1 MKKAFLLLLL
11 VTQTVIAQNSI
22 SGTIVNSKN
31 EPLIGA
37 HISLDTF
44 NLFTTSDNNGK
55 FQIENLDNG
64 TYTIV
69 ITYLGAKT
77 IQEQVI
83 ISGADVSV
91 SIKMQDDPLN
101 LENII
106 LTGTKSTIKQQESGL
121 SLTTLNAHDLKNQYS
136 LGTADLLQS
145 IPGLITDASAGEVFT
160 KVYSRGISASSED
173 DIGWYYVSLQED
185 GLPISLIQHSYYT
198 PDLFHRLDITTNKV
212 EILNGSSASIHALN
226 APGGIYN
233 FISNGARNN
242 FGGEIQLSSG
252 LQGENNEIAKLE
264 GLFSGPLGNDWYF
277 NIGGHY
283 RYDQGAR
290 TTDFTFSKGG
300 QLKYNLIKNHKNGQI
315 KLYGK
320 ILNDYTNRYHGVA
333 ATNWNDPRAAF
344 DQDFNNTSLLMP
356 EFNGNVPDGRFL
368 SEGKTNGF
376 NPANGVHAKDFAIGI
391 AINQDL
397 RNDWSFRFNGK
408 FSTKEADWQ
417 TSISNVFVSLN
428 NPLAYFIS
436 GADFPVG
443 QIVFRDARSGSE
455 VARVDNS
462 GMFSG
467 QPFQYLSNGSLP
479 NDALLG
485 TAAWYK
491 FIDADEWM
499 EDLTFTKKWSNHDLS
514 LGAALGISNSSLFT
528 QGSFGYATYE
538 PSPKMLQVTLE
549 NPGQPV
555 IALSDEHGLSNYGGL
570 FFINAGVNVKQYA
583 LYINDVWKISEML
596 TADAGLRYEFI
607 KHKGDKDRYAPLQQS
622 GGVDGDDTTAYDNSV
637 LTPTGEKDSFNYDYS
652 YLSAS
657 LGLNYAFNN
666 QTSLFTRYSR
676 GNKAPELEY
685 YLNNFTNVPI
695 NKKGEVQ
702 KISQLEF
709 GAKYNV
715 KQFTIAA
722 TAFASWLKDI
732 GVSNF
737 EFDSDDNSVF
747 YTPVQFNST
756 RTIGLEWQSV
766 YSPIANLSFHFNGT
780 LQDAKATEWT
790 VYDAGGTTDTGDD
803 NILDFSNSKL
813 PFTPSF
819 LSSLSVNYDFKKLS
833 SYFKWQYFAE
843 REGNIANALQ
853 LPSYSMFSLGFNYK
867 LSSQL
872 SASFLVSNLF
882 NSAGLTNFFGANSFG
897 ANADGVTKEFIA
909 SNPDASFVVVPVL
922 PRRSMLTLS
931 YKF

>member
-11 VTQTVIAQNSI
+11 VTQAVIAQHSI
-22 SGTIVNSKN
+22 TGTITNAKN
-31 EPLIGA
+31 EPLVGA
-37 HISLDTF
+37 HIKLDAL
-44 NLFTTSDNNGK
+44 NLFTTSNKNGE
-55 FQIENLDNG
+55 FQIDDISNG
-64 TYTIV
+64 SYILV
-69 ITYLGAKT
+69 VTYLGART
-77 IQEQVI
+77 HQERI
-83 ISGADVSV
+83 TISGSNVLVA
-91 SIKMQDDPLN
+91 INMEDDPLN

-106 LTGTKSTIKQQESGL
+106 LTGTNSTIKQQESAL
-121 SLTTLNAHDLKNQYS
+121 SLTTLNADDLKNQFP

-212 EILNGSSASIHALN
+212 EVLNGGSASIHALN

-233 FISNGARNN
+233 FISQGARNN
-242 FGGEIQLSSG
+242 FGGEVQLSSG
-252 LQGENNEIAKLE
+252 LQGESNEVAKLE
-264 GLFSGPLGNDWYF
+264 GLFSGPLGNNWFF

-283 RYDQGAR
+283 RHDKGAR
-290 TTDFTFSKGG
+290 TTNFTFSEGG
-300 QLKYNLIKNHKNGQI
+300 QVKYNVIKNHKNGYI

-320 ILNDYTNRYHGVA
+320 ILNDYTNRYNGLA
-333 ATNWNDPRAAF
+333 ATNWNDPIAAF
-344 DQDFNNTSLLMP
+344 GQNFNNTSLLMP
-356 EFNGNVPDGRFL
+356 EFNANVPDGRYL

-376 NPANGVHAKDFAIGI
+376 NPSNGVHAKDFAIGI
-391 AINQDL
+391 AMNQDL
-397 RNDWSFRFNGK
+397 GNDWSLKFNGK

-428 NPLAYFIS
+428 DPLAYFIS

-443 QIVFRDARSGSE
+443 QVVFRDALSGSE

-514 LGAALGISNSSLFT
+514 LGVALGISNSSLFT

-549 NPGQPV
+549 NSGQPV

-570 FFINAGVNVKQYA
+570 FFINADVNVRQYA
-583 LYINDVWKISEML
+583 LYINDVWKINEML

-607 KHKGDKDRYAPLQQS
+607 KHKGDKDRYAPIQQS

-637 LTPTGEKDSFNYDYS
+637 LTPTGEKDSFNYDYN

-657 LGLNYAFNN
+657 LGLNYAINN
-666 QTSLFTRYSR
+666 QTSLFTRFSR

-702 KISQLEF
+702 KIYQLEF
-709 GAKYNV
+709 GAKYNE

-722 TAFASWLKDI
+722 TTFASWLKDI

-737 EFDSDDNSVF
+737 EFDPDDNSVF

-766 YSPIANLSFHFNGT
+766 YSPITNLSFHFNGT
-780 LQDAKATEWT
+780 IQDAKAIEWT
-790 VYDAGGTTDTGDD
+790 VYDAAGTTDTGDD

-819 LSSLSVNYDFKKLS
+819 LSSLSVNYDFNKLS

-853 LPSYSMFSLGFNYK
+853 LPSYSLFSLGLNYK
-867 LSSQL
+867 FSSQL

-897 ANADGVTKEFIA
+897 ANADGITEEFIDA
-909 SNPDASFVVVPVL
+909 NPDTSFVVVPVL

>member
-1 MKKAFLLLLL
+1 MKKTLFLLLL
-11 VTQTVIAQNSI
+11 VSQVVIAQYSV
-22 SGTIVNSKN
+22 SGNITNAKN

-37 HISLDTF
+37 HIKLEAL
-44 NLFTTSDNNGK
+44 NMFTTSNKNGE
-55 FQIENLDNG
+55 FQIDDISDG
-64 TYTIV
+64 SYTLV
-69 ITYLGAKT
+69 ITYLGARTHQERIT
-77 IQEQVI
+77 INGSNVL
-83 ISGADVSV
+83 V
-91 SIKMQDDPLN
+91 SIKMEDDPLN

-121 SLTTLNAHDLKNQYS
+121 SLTTLNADDLKSQFP

-185 GLPISLIQHSYYT
+185 GLPVSLIQHSYYS

-212 EILNGSSASIHALN
+212 EILNGGSASIHTLN

-233 FISNGARNN
+233 FISNGARNS
-242 FGGEIQLSSG
+242 FGGEVQLSSG
-252 LQGENNEIAKLE
+252 LQGESNEIVKLE
-264 GLFSGPLGNDWYF
+264 GLFSGPLGNDWFF

-283 RYDQGAR
+283 RYDKGAR
-290 TTDFTFSKGG
+290 TTNFTFSEGG
-300 QLKYNLIKNHKNGQI
+300 QVKYNVIKNHKTGYI

-320 ILNDYTNRYHGVA
+320 ILNDYTNRYNGVA
-333 ATNWNDPRAAF
+333 ATNWNDPQAAF
-344 DQDFNNTSLLMP
+344 GQDFNNTSLLMP
-356 EFNGNVPDGRFL
+356 EFNAKVPDGRYL
-368 SEGKTNGF
+368 SLGKTNGF
-376 NPANGVHAKDFAIGI
+376 NPANGVRAKDFAIGI

-397 RNDWSFRFNGK
+397 GNDWFLKFNGK

-428 NPLAYFIS
+428 DPLAYFIS

-443 QIVFRDARSGSE
+443 QLVFRDARTGSE

-462 GMFSG
+462 GMFTG

-499 EDLTFTKKWSNHDLS
+499 EDVTFTKKWSNHDLS
-514 LGAALGISNSSLFT
+514 LGAALGISSSSLFT

-538 PSPKMLQVTLE
+538 PNPKMLQVTLE
-549 NPGQPV
+549 NPGQPI

-570 FFINAGVNVKQYA
+570 FFINADVNVRQYA
-583 LYINDVWKISEML
+583 LYINDVWKINEML

-607 KHKGDKDRYAPLQQS
+607 KHKGVKDRYAPIQQS
-622 GGVDGDDTTAYDNSV
+622 GGVDGNDTTAYDNSV
-637 LTPTGEKDSFNYDYS
+637 LTPTGEKDSFNYDYN

-657 LGLNYAFNN
+657 LGLNYAINN
-666 QTSLFTRYSR
+666 QTSLFTRFSR

-709 GAKYNV
+709 GAKYNE
-715 KQFTIAA
+715 KQFTLAA

-732 GVSNF
+732 GISNF
-737 EFDSDDNSVF
+737 EFDPDDNSVF

-766 YSPIANLSFHFNGT
+766 YSPITDLSFHFNGT
-780 LQDAKATEWT
+780 IQDAKAIEWT
-790 VYDAGGTTDTGDD
+790 VYDAAGTTDTGDD

-819 LSSLSVNYDFKKLS
+819 LSSLSVNYDFNKLS

-853 LPSYSMFSLGFNYK
+853 LPSYSLFSLGLNYK
-867 LSSQL
+867 FSSQL
-872 SASFLVSNLF
+872 SASFLISNLF
-882 NSAGLTNFFGANSFG
+882 NSAGLTNFFGSNSFG
-897 ANADGVTKEFIA
+897 ANADGVTKEFIDA
-909 SNPDASFVVVPVL
+909 NPDASFVVVPVL